1 MVTISDILDQIV
13 AAEKIAEGRA
23 GLQPWWTAIATKA
36 LGDALRDIN
45 MVLAGRRLTATQI
58 QSWADYD
65 SALLNQA
72 LYWCF
77 TEGSALLA
85 NVPEEAKNPDRF
97 DMRKWLA
104 TATLLD
110 GSGNAI
116 KASSVGFGK
125 ITGGYADA
133 SSKNPSYPK
142 GPFLDQEGGLRRW

>member
-1 MVTISDILDQIV
+1 MVTKEDILDQIA

-23 GLQPWWTAIATKA
+23 GLQPWWTPIAAKA

-45 MVLAGRRLTATQI
+45 MVLAGRRLTAAQI

-85 NVPEEAKNPDRF
+85 NVPEEARNPDRF

-125 ITGGYADA
+125 INGGYADVV
-133 SSKNPSYPK
+133 SKDPIRPRGAFVDPS
-142 GPFLDQEGGLRRW
+142 GRFRQW